1 MPWKKV
7 LQRAGIEYH
16 DGKDLKGQIVEKV
29 LKPKLLIFFR
39 LTVQMRNSRSES
51 EDREYDRLISP
62 VLNDKCEFFDTATAD
77 KTLPQDADANGAY
90 CIALKGLYE
99 VKQIKENW
107 KENEQFPRNKL
118 VQDNKT
124 WFDFMQKKGI
134 CRWKIFC
141 PASIYFHKLYGGQD
155 NLTYQTEAQINGTNA
170 HKVIRT

>member
-1 MPWKKV
+1 MIFLAISSTSYGHLSLDGSILSAFPTACNRKRQRYPCGIWKNFVKLSAV
-7 LQRAGIEYH
+7 Y
-16 DGKDLKGQIVEKV
+16 GQIVEKG
-29 LKPKLLIFFR
+29 IEAEIIDIFR

-62 VLNDKCEFFDTATAD
+62 VLNDKGEFFDTATAD

-124 WFDFMQKKGI
+124 WFDFMQKK
-134 CRWKIFC
+134 R
-141 PASIYFHKLYGGQD
+141 YL
-155 NLTYQTEAQINGTNA
+155 
-170 HKVIRT
+170 

>member
-1 MPWKKV
+1 MK
-7 LQRAGIEYH
+7 
-16 DGKDLKGQIVEKV
+16 KV
-29 LKPKLLIFFR
+29 LKPKLLIFFDSQFR
-39 LTVQMRNSRSES
+39 CGEW

-62 VLNDKCEFFDTATAD
+62 VLNDKGEFFDTATAD

-124 WFDFMQKKGI
+124 WFDFMQKK
-134 CRWKIFC
+134 R
-141 PASIYFHKLYGGQD
+141 YL
-155 NLTYQTEAQINGTNA
+155 
-170 HKVIRT
+170 

>member
-1 MPWKKV
+1 
-7 LQRAGIEYH
+7 
-16 DGKDLKGQIVEKV
+16 
-29 LKPKLLIFFR
+29 
-39 LTVQMRNSRSES
+39 MRNSRSES

-62 VLNDKCEFFDTATAD
+62 VLNDKGEFFDTATAD

-134 CRWKIFC
+134 CRWKIFAR
-141 PASIYFHKLYGGQD
+141 PPHIF
-155 NLTYQTEAQINGTNA
+155 INYME
-170 HKVIRT
+170 VRTT